1 MAIECN
7 SIIPEAQA
15 LQLRFKKCKTLSA
28 LDMRKILDLIISLKI
43 CAVQGINGEDGNDG
57 LDGLS
62 AYQQALNNGFVGTE
76 SEWIVSLKGLPGEK
90 GDDGGPG
97 VPGVAGPIGNGISSI
112 TKIDTSGLV
121 DTYSITYTNRLTT
134 NFSVKNG
141 ENGFPG
147 IDGIDGYSAYGIAV
161 INGYVGTEVDWLISL
176 KGTDGTNGTNGVDG
190 SNGLDSSNNLQRDEV
205 ISFTL
210 VDADNN
216 FVIQLKN
223 VTDIVITIPALGL
236 RDKFNCGFSRL
247 GTGEVSFVTESGV
260 SLINALNGF
269 KINRVG
275 DPTYI
280 ERDGNNQSYILY
292 GNTKI

>member
-1 MAIECN
+1 MGIECN

-15 LQLRFKKCKTLSA
+15 LQLRFQKCKTLSA
-28 LDMRKILDLIISLKI
+28 LDVRKILDLIISLKI

-90 GDDGGPG
+90 GDDGWPG

-121 DTYSITYTNRLTT
+121 DTYSITYTNGLTT

-147 IDGIDGYSAYGIAV
+147 IDGI
-161 INGYVGTEVDWLISL
+161 
-176 KGTDGTNGTNGVDG
+176 DG

-223 VTDIVITIPALGL
+223 ITDIVITIPALGL